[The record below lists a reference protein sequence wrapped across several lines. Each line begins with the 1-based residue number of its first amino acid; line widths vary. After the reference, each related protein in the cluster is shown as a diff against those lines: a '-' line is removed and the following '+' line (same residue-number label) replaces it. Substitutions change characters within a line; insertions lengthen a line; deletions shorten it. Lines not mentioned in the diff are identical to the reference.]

1 MKRESHL
8 VTFSS
13 GGNRT
18 QVDYILY
25 RRNFRKNVTNVK
37 VIPGEEVAQ
46 QLFLLVCDF
55 RVCLPSL
62 RERKFVPRLR
72 TWKLRDQAVAEQ
84 FEITFKSKVEATVA
98 ISGKS
103 SGESPVESAWSKL
116 KSPLLETAKEVCGLS
131 SKHAWRKET

>member
-1 MKRESHL
+1 M
-8 VTFSS
+8 
-13 GGNRT
+13 
-18 QVDYILY
+18 
-25 RRNFRKNVTNVK
+25 
-37 VIPGEEVAQ
+37 
-46 QLFLLVCDF
+46 
-55 RVCLPSL
+55 
-62 RERKFVPRLR
+62 PRLR

-131 SKHAWRKET
+131 SKHAWREETWW